1 MGTITDPRKAQMR
14 RALNWSAW
22 LFTGYLFTTYIVLTD
37 GLTTFTTR
45 DSTELHTSLFA
56 ALMI

>member
-1 MGTITDPRKAQMR
+1 MIASVDPRKQQMR

-37 GLTTFTTR
+37 GFLVR
-45 DSTELHTSLFA
+45 IDRHLNN
-56 ALMI
+56 